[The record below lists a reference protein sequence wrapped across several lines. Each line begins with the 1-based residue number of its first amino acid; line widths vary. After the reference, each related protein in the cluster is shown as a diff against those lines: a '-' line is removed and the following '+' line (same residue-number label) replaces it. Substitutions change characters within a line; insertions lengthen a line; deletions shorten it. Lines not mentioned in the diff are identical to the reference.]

1 MHKRNTLKEMDNVTV
16 NSDYEERDDA
26 EVTQTIQ
33 ESTILID
40 YFHPPSFIKDKLTI
54 TKNSGIHH

>member
-16 NSDYEERDDA
+16 NSDYEERDDG
-26 EVTQTIQ
+26 EVMQTIQ

-40 YFHPPSFIKDKLTI
+40 YFHPSSFIKDKLAI
-54 TKNSGIHH
+54 TKNSSIHH